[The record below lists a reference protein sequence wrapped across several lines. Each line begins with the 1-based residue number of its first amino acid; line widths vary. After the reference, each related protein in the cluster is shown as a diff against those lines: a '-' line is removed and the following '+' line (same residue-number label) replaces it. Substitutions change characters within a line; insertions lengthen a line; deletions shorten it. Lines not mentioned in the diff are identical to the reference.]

1 MAGIYHAIGG
11 KRPPLDQVLAELAHR
26 QHGVVARWQLL
37 RMGLPARAIEHRIA
51 TGRLHRVHQGV
62 YAVGHTRL
70 TLRGHFMA
78 AVLSCGPGAALSH
91 RSAARLWNL
100 LPDSRP
106 VIDVTV
112 PRRSGRSRGK
122 VRIHQTRALH
132 PDDVTIAD
140 GIPVTSL
147 ARTLLDLAATEK
159 PDRVELAI
167 EQAEKLKLID
177 ARAIDEALE
186 RSPKHRGRRPLLIA
200 LTDVVQTVR
209 GTRRE
214 LERAFQRLVREAR
227 LPRPEVNVEVE
238 GYEVD
243 VVWHQQRVIV
253 ELDSREFHLTRSAFE
268 SDRERDA
275 RLQVA
280 RYRVIRITWRRLTNE
295 PDAIVRDLQELLYAP
310 ARPMA
315 VVSAE
320 ASASGARPLSM

>member
-1 MAGIYHAIGG
+1 M
-11 KRPPLDQVLAELAHR
+11 LADLAHR

-37 RMGLPARAIEHRIA
+37 RMGFPPRAIDHRIA
-51 TGRLHRVHQGV
+51 TGRLHRVHHGV
-62 YAVGHTRL
+62 YAVGHLRL

-91 RSAARLWNL
+91 RSGARLENL

-122 VRIHQTRALH
+122 VRVHQTRHLH
-132 PDDVTIAD
+132 PDDVTVVH
-140 GIPVTSL
+140 GIPVTSV

-159 PDRVELAI
+159 PDRLGRAI
-167 EQAEKLKLID
+167 EQAEKLKLLD
-177 ARAIDEALE
+177 ARAIDKALE
-186 RSPKHRGRRPLLIA
+186 RNPHHKGRKPLSDA
-200 LTDVVQTVR
+200 LTDVFQTVQ

-214 LERAFQRLVREAR
+214 LERRFQRLVRDAN
-227 LPRPEVNVEVE
+227 LPRPEVNTTVE
-238 GYEVD
+238 GIEVD
-243 VVWHQQRVIV
+243 VVWREQKLVV
-253 ELDSREFHLTRSAFE
+253 ELDSREFHLTRRAFE
-268 SDRERDA
+268 ADRERDA

-280 RYRVIRITWRRLTNE
+280 GYRVIRITWRRLAKE
-295 PDAIVRDLQELLYAP
+295 PEAIVGELRALLYAP

-315 VVSAE
+315 EFSAV